1 MNKQPTVLP
10 RIFMTHPQ
18 YLSAMAFDGSFDKQK
33 DIDHTLV
40 LFMGMHKGN
49 PNSTKEFTTS
59 SMAQQY
65 TLTTNKTPGYEQ
77 VNEILTQWLEKYDH
91 QRDRAHAEEYI
102 DMVDVNEGIMNS
114 TLVKNSKKHP
124 LVLLEKRIIGKDLN
138 AVEKQ
143 VKMSDMYE
151 FEFIAHGDLLK
162 QYGDDAKDGIMNI
175 ITKANKDN
183 QAVRLVPKKKISE
196 EELTAM
202 LAEASKLNVLY
213 VGIENPLKIQV
224 ENIPANEL
232 EIRLEGGLVYQRNG
246 VFYAIPQDNEGGNSK
261 IDIYKKLKNGQ
272 TQLLN
277 SRYFRVR
284 SLPQQNNSLL
294 VSL

>member
-1 MNKQPTVLP
+1 
-10 RIFMTHPQ
+10 
-18 YLSAMAFDGSFDKQK
+18 
-33 DIDHTLV
+33 
-40 LFMGMHKGN
+40 MHKGN

-91 QRDRAHAEEYI
+91 QRDRAQAEEYI
-102 DMVDVNEGIMNS
+102 DRVDTKEGVMNW

-124 LVLLEKRIIGKDLN
+124 LFLLEKKVIGKDLN

-162 QYGDDAKDGIMNI
+162 QYGDDAKDGIVNI
-175 ITKANKDN
+175 ITRANKDN
-183 QAVRLVPKKKISE
+183 QTVRLVPKKKITE
-196 EELTAM
+196 EELATM

-232 EIRLEGGLVYQRNG
+232 EVRMEGGIVFQRNS

-261 IDIYKKLKNGQ
+261 IDIYKKLKKGQ

-284 SLPQQNNSLL
+284 ALPQSNNSFV
-294 VSL
+294 VSR